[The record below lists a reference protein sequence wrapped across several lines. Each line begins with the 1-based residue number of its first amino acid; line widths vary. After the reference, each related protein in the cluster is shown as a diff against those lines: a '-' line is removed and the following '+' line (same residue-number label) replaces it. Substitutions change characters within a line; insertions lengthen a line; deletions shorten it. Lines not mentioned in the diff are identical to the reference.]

1 MKKQVKKNIS
11 RVKILLRD
19 KLTKQMAIQAK
30 SVIQKLQEKT
40 GKQKVIKKLLVKEW
54 LLQGKTITA
63 RQCSRLFGAD
73 RLSDII
79 FNLRKEGMIIESPLN
94 PGKDRFSNDV
104 EFSIYR
110 WMGESPRITKRKK
123 RGQTPTYNFLHH
135 YPMGNAVIKKRIT
148 QYLALREKTKV
159 IKIGFL
165 KGGNRVLCS
174 TPRGSKLFV
183 INYKQK

>member
-79 FNLRKEGMIIESPLN
+79 F
-94 PGKDRFSNDV
+94 
-104 EFSIYR
+104 
-110 WMGESPRITKRKK
+110 
-123 RGQTPTYNFLHH
+123 
-135 YPMGNAVIKKRIT
+135 
-148 QYLALREKTKV
+148 
-159 IKIGFL
+159 
-165 KGGNRVLCS
+165 
-174 TPRGSKLFV
+174 
-183 INYKQK
+183 